1 MSTAKRVYFYMVYFI
16 ALGMFAAG
24 VSILLGV
31 CFDVITKYALAQVGA
46 PGFARQTLSLGLAML
61 VIGGV
66 LWSLFWRAIQRNVSG
81 DTDEVGSAIR
91 KLFLNIIVA
100 ASALVGFFAAVGFLK
115 WLMAGALLDH
125 FPSGDLARLIVTGVI
140 WYYHWRLTEKEGQP
154 SPAARTLRRWY
165 VYLLSGWGLVSLSV
179 NLVGLVNT
187 AVLRL
192 PVWGE
197 AIVSGSFWSSSAQG
211 NISWIL
217 LGGAVWGFHW
227 FRMARGDADSTL
239 RQVYLYL
246 LTISGGAI
254 AGLVALTTSLSGV
267 FRFALGSLSTPVN
280 TYFQFLGWAV
290 STMLVAAAIWVYH
303 QRVTHE
309 EAAQVQK
316 RLSARRVHSY
326 LMSFLGLGTLIAGLI
341 ILLGILLEL
350 PIHTAGVAPTVVTAG
365 WWRDQLSICLAL
377 VVVATPIW
385 LYYWN
390 RVLQMAAAGG
400 VAERRARSRRIF
412 LYIVLG
418 AAVVALAASLIN
430 IIYQLLNG
438 VLQGTFGVEVLRHS
452 KWSLQIL
459 IVAVPVLMYHW
470 RIIRQDQ
477 RLGADVAAVRKTVTV
492 LVSDRAAELV
502 PRVEE
507 KLGYK
512 VHTLRYLGQM
522 PEDFPV
528 LSEEEVNRLVSDIQ
542 ATPSTKVMLIA
553 AGGRIMVLPYREK

>member
-1 MSTAKRVYFYMVYFI
+1 MSTAKRVYFYLVYFI

-66 LWSLFWRAIQRNVSG
+66 LWFLFWRAIQRNVSG

-91 KLFLNIIVA
+91 KLFLNLVVA

>member
-1 MSTAKRVYFYMVYFI
+1 MSTAKRVYFYLVYFI

-66 LWSLFWRAIQRNVSG
+66 LWFLFWRAIQRNVSG

-91 KLFLNIIVA
+91 KLFLNLVVA

-125 FPSGDLARLIVTGVI
+125 FPSGELARLIVTGVI
-140 WYYHWRLTEKEGQP
+140 WYYHWLLTEKEGQP

-187 AVLRL
+187 AVLHL

-267 FRFALGSLSTPVN
+267 FRLALGSLSTPII
-280 TYFQFLGWAV
+280 THFQFLGWAV
-290 STMLVAAAIWVYH
+290 STMLITAAIWVYH

-309 EAAQVQK
+309 EATQVQK

-418 AAVVALAASLIN
+418 AAVLALAASLIN

-452 KWSLQIL
+452 KWSLQII

-470 RIIRQDQ
+470 RIMRQDQ
-477 RLGADVAAVRKTVTV
+477 RLGAEVAAVRKTVTV

-502 PRVEE
+502 PQVEE

-528 LSEEEVNRLVSDIQ
+528 LSEEEINRLVSDIQ
-542 ATPSTKVMLIA
+542 AASSTKVMLIA
-553 AGGRIMVLPYREK
+553 AEGRIMVLPYREK

>member
-1 MSTAKRVYFYMVYFI
+1 
-16 ALGMFAAG
+16 
-24 VSILLGV
+24 
-31 CFDVITKYALAQVGA
+31 
-46 PGFARQTLSLGLAML
+46 
-61 VIGGV
+61 
-66 LWSLFWRAIQRNVSG
+66 
-81 DTDEVGSAIR
+81 
-91 KLFLNIIVA
+91 
-100 ASALVGFFAAVGFLK
+100 VGFFAAVGFLK

-125 FPSGDLARLIVTGVI
+125 FPSGDLGRLIVTGVI

-477 RLGADVAAVRKTVTV
+477 RLGAEVAAVRKTVTV

>member
-1 MSTAKRVYFYMVYFI
+1 MSTAKRVYFYLVYFI

-390 RVLQMAAAGG
+390 RVLQMAVAGG